1 ATAHA
6 DFAAATTRMLQ
17 LLSAGKIA
25 DAQRAQLTDVTPLA
39 ERLQRL
45 TGELVDRAEA
55 EVAQSVSDTRDAYE
69 RSQLIVLA
77 FAGTSLILA
86 LLLGL
91 AVALSIIG
99 PIRLIGARVER
110 IAQGD
115 FTGHLRVENRDELG
129 ALAGNIDRMN
139 DQLGLLYEQ
148 LAAANRHKSEF
159 LANMSH
165 ELRTPLNAI
174 IGFSEVLLQGLFGA
188 VNEKQTEYLD
198 DVLSS
203 GKPLLALINDILD
216 LSKIE
221 AGRMDLEL
229 STFSLANAHLRGVPS
244 GRSRALARGHR
255 PWADAHEA
263 VRRAARRADLGREH
277 TRPGQH
283 VLLHVAAPSTRGGPG
298 MSDLILIVEDND
310 KNMKLAR

>member
-115 FTGHLRVENRDELG
+115 FSGHLRVDNRDELG
-129 ALAGNIDRMN
+129 TLAANVDRMR
-139 DQLGLLYEQ
+139 DQLGVLYDKLGIRAADDERLRLARDLHDLLGHSLSLITIKSQ
-148 LAAANRHKSEF
+148 LAR
-159 LANMSH
+159 
-165 ELRTPLNAI
+165 R
-174 IGFSEVLLQGLFGA
+174 LL
-188 VNEKQTEYLD
+188 
-198 DVLSS
+198 
-203 GKPLLALINDILD
+203 
-216 LSKIE
+216 
-221 AGRMDLEL
+221 
-229 STFSLANAHLRGVPS
+229 
-244 GRSRALARGHR
+244 
-255 PWADAHEA
+255 
-263 VRRAARRADLGREH
+263 
-277 TRPGQH
+277 
-283 VLLHVAAPSTRGGPG
+283 
-298 MSDLILIVEDND
+298 
-310 KNMKLAR
+310 